1 MALQERAESGGL
13 GGGLEIVANSTALKV
28 AVIGVLLWGLAIIL
42 NPGILPLEGFST
54 AGIWAAILA
63 IWGTALIVV
72 GVGLYSLVWW
82 FHQ

>member
-1 MALQERAESGGL
+1 MALSRGTESEGFGR
-13 GGGLEIVANSTALKV
+13 GLEIVANSTALKV
-28 AVIGVLLWGLAIIL
+28 ALFGVLLWVLAVIL
-42 NPGILPLEGFST
+42 ST
-54 AGIWAAILA
+54 GVWPAIMA